1 MNIFVIRRFQGVCI
15 QLPTLFSNT
24 EGVLLFIGLWN
35 AFYIPKIKN
44 IDNNFFLNLK
54 CPPVN
59 CIFLMA
65 FFTKMQHSNH
75 ALPVGS
81 LLLGTWD
88 NSLDGFRRC
97 PYPTCLCLFK
107 LVFVELAMVF
117 VFFLNLSLSLSNSDH
132 NHNEGGEGLRMQL
145 TQHSFNLILLNW
157 WEGGD
162 PEIDSL
168 FIQFFI
174 MICMNLPSNNLLKLI
189 KYPVVT
195 LETSLICCLSSQ
207 KDLITEQ
214 RLPPSPFRAFFQS
227 IKRKTISRNTQYK
240 DNFQGWLSS
249 GIFR

>member
-15 QLPTLFSNT
+15 QLPTLFSFT
-24 EGVLLFIGLWN
+24 EGVLLFIALWN

-117 VFFLNLSLSLSNSDH
+117 VFFLNLSLSLSNSDQIYWIFDSFPDYLFLRP
-132 NHNEGGEGLRMQL
+132 GGKLVRRRSQL
-145 TQHSFNLILLNW
+145 
-157 WEGGD
+157 
-162 PEIDSL
+162 
-168 FIQFFI
+168 
-174 MICMNLPSNNLLKLI
+174 
-189 KYPVVT
+189 
-195 LETSLICCLSSQ
+195 LSSNFFGG
-207 KDLITEQ
+207 LII
-214 RLPPSPFRAFFQS
+214 FFE
-227 IKRKTISRNTQYK
+227 
-240 DNFQGWLSS
+240 D
-249 GIFR
+249 